1 MGSHI
6 HFYNNALVQRI
17 RLLSQ
22 GGKFY
27 IQLDDELGPQRYF

>member
-6 HFYNNALVQRI
+6 HFYNNALVQGI
-17 RLLSQ
+17 SLLLQ

-27 IQLDDELGPQRYF
+27 IQLDDELGSQKYF